1 MTRAQSCVHILSVV
15 NDLAFGGGED
25 RLLTFARTVDRRRF
39 LHTVVSIKAPNSD
52 HEGRYGTMRQQY
64 AAAGIDVINLEEG
77 YCNVGLGP
85 GSPLRFARRFR
96 ILPRTVRKLR
106 LIRSGV

>member
-64 AAAGIDVINLEEG
+64 AVVATDVINLEEG
-77 YCNVGLGP
+77 HWNVP
-85 GSPLRFARRFR
+85 GGRRSPLRFA
-96 ILPRTVRKLR
+96 PRLR
-106 LIRSGV
+106 